1 MRRRDFL
8 RITAAGSAF
17 LGAPGWLAA
26 CGNRSGIGASDPLQ
40 VAEAAAA
47 WIRANGRESRGGL
60 TWPAVPSESDAAALN
75 LYSGTPGVIL
85 FLLELYDATG
95 NPIYLKEAQEG
106 AFLLQGAFLESGGG
120 PAAAGSNPE
129 DPTIFDPGLY
139 TGRAG
144 AAFTLA
150 ETFRGGGEM
159 YRMGALSLLDGL
171 MVTGK
176 ADSDGLAWYSD
187 GPETASYDI
196 ISGSAGIGLSLLYG
210 YETLEFHEALDGA
223 VQAGRYLVKKGRP
236 AEGGLKWPMTEAYPR
251 LMPNFSHGTAGVA
264 YFLGRLAEVT
274 GDEEFLDAAI
284 QGAKYL

>member
-26 CGNRSGIGASDPLQ
+26 CGDRFGVGASDPLQ

-60 TWPAVPSESDAAALN
+60 TWPAVPGESDAAALN

-95 NPIYLKEAQEG
+95 DPTYLKEAQEG
-106 AFLLQGAFLESGGG
+106 SFLLQGAFLESGGW

-150 ETFRGGGEM
+150 ETFRAGGGEM

-187 GPETASYDI
+187 GPETAGYDI

-251 LMPNFSHGTAGVA
+251 LMPNF
-264 YFLGRLAEVT
+264 
-274 GDEEFLDAAI
+274 
-284 QGAKYL
+284 